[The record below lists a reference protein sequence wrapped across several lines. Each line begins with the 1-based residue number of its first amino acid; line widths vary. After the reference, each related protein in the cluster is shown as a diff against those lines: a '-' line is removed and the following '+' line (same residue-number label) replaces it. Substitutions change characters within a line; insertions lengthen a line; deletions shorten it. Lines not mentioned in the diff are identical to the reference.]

1 MDTLLSHINTVDD
14 ITSLKNLN
22 DFYSLITSNTEEDLK
37 ELLNKTRDKNI
48 RDAYEHCKCDYGK
61 NLYNIAED
69 NASNTAD
76 TTADDTADTA
86 DTADTVVSATS
97 TTHTTNYMQYVFN
110 TVAVC
115 SMLFNSVCLA
125 KLAFLS

>member
-1 MDTLLSHINTVDD
+1 MDSLLSHINTVDD

-22 DFYSLITSNTEEDLK
+22 DFYSLITSDTEEDLK

-61 NLYNIAED
+61 NLYNIND
-69 NASNTAD
+69 TTNDTNAD
-76 TTADDTADTA
+76 TTDN
-86 DTADTVVSATS
+86 TS
-97 TTHTTNYMQYVFN
+97 TSTSNTNYMRYVYD
-110 TVAVC
+110 AVMMC

-125 KLAFLS
+125 KLAFLN

>member
-22 DFYSLITSNTEEDLK
+22 DFYSLITSKTEEDLK

-48 RDAYEHCKCDYGK
+48 RDAYEYCKCDYGK

-76 TTADDTADTA
+76 TADDT
-86 DTADTVVSATS
+86 ATS
-97 TTHTTNYMQYVFN
+97 TTHTTNYMQYVYD
-110 TVAVC
+110 AVIMC

>member
-22 DFYSLITSNTEEDLK
+22 DFYSLITSKTEEDLK

-76 TTADDTADTA
+76 TADDT
-86 DTADTVVSATS
+86 ATS

>member
-69 NASNTAD
+69 NASNSAD
-76 TTADDTADTA
+76 TTADDTAD
-86 DTADTVVSATS
+86 DTATS

>member
-22 DFYSLITSNTEEDLK
+22 DFYSLITSKTEEDLK

-48 RDAYEHCKCDYGK
+48 HDVYEHCKCDYGK

-76 TTADDTADTA
+76 TADDT
-86 DTADTVVSATS
+86 ATS

>member
-22 DFYSLITSNTEEDLK
+22 DFYSLITSKTEEDLK

-48 RDAYEHCKCDYGK
+48 HDAYEHCKCDYGKCDYGK

-76 TTADDTADTA
+76 TADDTAD
-86 DTADTVVSATS
+86 DTATS

>member
-1 MDTLLSHINTVDD
+1 MNPLLSHINTVDD

-22 DFYSLITSNTEEDLK
+22 DFYSLITSDTEEDLK

-61 NLYNIAED
+61 NLYNIAGD

-76 TTADDTADTA
+76 TTADDTVVST
-86 DTADTVVSATS
+86 VSATS

-125 KLAFLS
+125 KLAFLN

>member
-22 DFYSLITSNTEEDLK
+22 DFYSLITSKTEEDLK

-61 NLYNIAED
+61 NLYNTD
-69 NASNTAD
+69 DTNTTAD
-76 TTADDTADTA
+76 TTDNIADNTST
-86 DTADTVVSATS
+86 STS
-97 TTHTTNYMQYVFN
+97 TTHTTNYMQYVFD
-110 TVAVC
+110 TIAVC

>member
-22 DFYSLITSNTEEDLK
+22 DFYSLITSKTEEDLK

-76 TTADDTADTA
+76 TTDNIADN
-86 DTADTVVSATS
+86 TS
-97 TTHTTNYMQYVFN
+97 TSTSNTNYMQYVFN

>member
-1 MDTLLSHINTVDD
+1 MNPLLSHINTVDD

-22 DFYSLITSNTEEDLK
+22 DFYSLITSDTEEDLK

-69 NASNTAD
+69 NANNTASNSAD
-76 TTADDTADTA
+76 TTASAA
-86 DTADTVVSATS
+86 SATS
-97 TTHTTNYMQYVFN
+97 TTHTTNDMRYVYD
-110 TVAVC
+110 AVMMC
-115 SMLFNSVCLA
+115 SRLFNSVCLA